1 MSQKNQDI
9 IPVAKSSRLRN
20 QSLSSDAGSSPH
32 LAVSR
37 DCTSANNTPL
47 GSPVMEKKILSR
59 LKGVTKRDKLSDVN
73 VCDDDLDLNS
83 SLWDKNSCPCSQP
96 MTKSS
101 ITIECVKCSQKWHSS
116 CANLPGLT
124 QASIKKLVASSWNC
138 PKCFISPYVDQERG
152 QNFKEFLKIT
162 SNIAKVNEELK
173 ENSQGIEFFN
183 LHLRRLILDEDDY
196 AKDSE
201 RILRLETSLA
211 EIKTILSK
219 NISPSPENSRFQ
231 VLEDEIKN
239 VKESV
244 AKVTEV
250 LVDIHNKQ
258 ITQPPLDL
266 DNFVKSADRVTSCI
280 SSLERSNA
288 SIMDNIESLK
298 ESVIQG
304 ASVKTESREDSD
316 QRFEALNV
324 VIRDID
330 SQLKNINQHVCPAV
344 KPVSLKLEDESDS
357 EQDAVL
363 SPAMTPNTTSPHYQP
378 SQSEQTQRPC
388 EPYECY
394 KEDVIPPAIHEK
406 VIKLMDEHAEDFT
419 SVGGSR
425 EVLYFGEYSYSYTGT
440 KHEARETPL
449 AIQELLDSIRPHLP
463 NPKSWLNSC
472 LVTRYKGAGS
482 HIPLHRDDEPP
493 IDPESVIVTASLGNQ
508 RTLNFI
514 NNAGD
519 QQRSLTLQD
528 QSVYVMSRF
537 SQDFWQHE
545 ISPLTL
551 ESSDAG
557 DETDNSLRYSFTFRH
572 ISPHFINSTVL
583 VGDSNT
589 QEVKF
594 GNGVGTLG
602 RWVPGK
608 RIKAAKIEHI
618 PSPQEIGPYRNI
630 VVHTGINNLTN
641 ENRPPNRVL
650 VAKLKAK
657 CHDITSVYPK
667 AKVYVSLLLPTKS
680 RLVNKRVS
688 EFNNLILDMA
698 FSLKNVFIID
708 NSIIGDE
715 SGCMPA
721 KYGRY
726 LRNSVPNVNDIVHL
740 GKTGIKMFCMNIK
753 KSIMNRGLNQSR
765 DRYSAGGGNYVEALG
780 RGRRN

>member
-1 MSQKNQDI
+1 MSQKNQDNL
-9 IPVAKSSRLRN
+9 PVVKSSRPRN
-20 QSLSSDAGSSPH
+20 QSLCSDAGSTPR

-37 DCTSANNTPL
+37 GCTSANNTLL
-47 GSPVMEKKILSR
+47 GSPVMEFKKVLSR
-59 LKGVTKRDKLSDVN
+59 LKGVTERDKLSYISV
-73 VCDDDLDLNS
+73 DDDLDFNS

-96 MTKSS
+96 NSKSS
-101 ITIECVKCSQKWHSS
+101 VTIECVKCIQKWHSN
-116 CANLPGLT
+116 CANLSEIT
-124 QASIKKLVASSWNC
+124 QASVKKLVAAGWNC
-138 PKCFISPYVDQERG
+138 PKCYISPYIDQERG
-152 QNFKEFLKIT
+152 QNFKEFLRIT

-183 LHLRRLILDEDDY
+183 LHLRRLLLDEEEY
-196 AKDSE
+196 VKDSE
-201 RILRLETSLA
+201 RISHLETSLE
-211 EIKTILSK
+211 EIKTILCK
-219 NISPSPENSRFQ
+219 KASPPPESPRFQ
-231 VLEDEIKN
+231 TLEDEIKDI
-239 VKESV
+239 KESV

-250 LVDIHNKQ
+250 LVNIHNKE
-258 ITQPPLDL
+258 ITQPPPNL
-266 DNFVKSADRVTSCI
+266 DNFVKSAERVTSCI
-280 SSLERSNA
+280 SSLEKSNV
-288 SIMDNIESLK
+288 SIMDKIESLK

-304 ASVKTESREDSD
+304 ASVKVESREDSD

-330 SQLKNINQHVCPAV
+330 SQLKNINQHVCPAA

-357 EQDAVL
+357 EQEAVL
-363 SPAMTPNTTSPHYQP
+363 SPAMTLNTLSAHYQP
-378 SQSEQTQRPC
+378 PQEQNQCPC

-394 KEDVIPPAIHEK
+394 KEDAIPPAVHEK
-406 VIKLMDEHAEDFT
+406 VTKLLDEHAEDFT

-425 EVLYFGEYSYSYTGT
+425 DVLYFGEYSYSYTGT

-449 AIQELLDSIRPHLP
+449 VIQELLDSIRPHLP
-463 NPKSWLNSC
+463 NPNCWLNSC

-514 NNAGD
+514 NNTGD

-545 ISPLTL
+545 ISPLTP
-551 ESSDAG
+551 ESSDDG
-557 DETDNSLRYSFTFRH
+557 SETDESLRYSFTFRH

-594 GNGVGTLG
+594 GKGVGTLG

-641 ENRPPNRVL
+641 ESRPSNRVL
-650 VAKLKAK
+650 ASKLKAK
-657 CHDITSVYPK
+657 CSDITSVYPK

-688 EFNNLILDMA
+688 DFNNLILDMV
-698 FSLKNVFIID
+698 FGLKNVFIID

-721 KYGRY
+721 MYGRY

-740 GKTGIKMFCMNIK
+740 GRTGIKMFCMNIK
-753 KSIMNRGLNQSR
+753 KSIMNRGQNQSR
-765 DRYSAGGGNYVEALG
+765 DRYGAGGGNYVQALG